1 MGTPI
6 RGGAAPADAPEIR
19 PGQYLDTYE
28 RGAPPAEDGTRK
40 FYAVQLKP
48 GDTPHFSATIAPPAV
63 RASNITALM
72 VQLAIVDAEGES
84 CGPSSNGGADVAV
97 FGKVTAQTAV
107 LDPPPVGDRPWRESC
122 SAGDRPLY
130 VQVTRGGSA
139 FGTQQLP
146 VELAFRLEPAVRDAG
161 PPAIVA
167 MAEKLPAPA
176 SAPARPVEAG
186 TSFND
191 APVLSPG
198 TYRDSITTGETR
210 YFRVP
215 LGWGQRLAYRV
226 SIPTQGLPIQTAALY
241 AVLASP
247 LRAKAEQVTDS
258 GTYELLGGK
267 TDQEVSGSSAVP
279 VRYLNRESS
288 LSAADEYS
296 VDGTY
301 YLVLDLSYRL
311 GKDEPVSFPFT
322 LTVATSGGEPGPAY
336 LTDPEPG
343 GGGTASPTA
352 PPTVAASPA
361 STGGSG
367 SGGSG
372 RAGAVGAG
380 RGRDRGG
387 AGRRGTR
394 AALVAAPAGRPA
406 GSPARSGGWV
416 GPAGSGRLPAVAV
429 ADPDAADGPAVAG
442 GGHVALLLPAARVAG
457 GGRHGG
463 RWGGRGAGTD
473 TTGRRGR
480 PGRRAARPWRC
491 RPRRRTPPRWQ
502 QPSAAA
508 VAAGPGPPVVRS
520 TAATCRPGRW
530 AGRGGCRRVEPV
542 PGAGRADPAPA
553 PGPRRGWC
561 PGVGR
566 WGSSRPGSGGSWTR
580 TVTGSP
586 VAVNGGSAGR
596 TGANARR
603 AAAAESGR
611 SAGSAATS
619 AATTSRSG
627 DPVSPG
633 GGASAPPSGST
644 PVSSAT
650 ATRPAAKRSAAGA
663 GSAPASASGGR

>member
-1 MGTPI
+1 MSRPCRRPALAALMLLVPLLVTALAPAAAAVPPPATPTETTPVMVVLDASGSMKQADAPGPRIDAAKRAVGELVAALPDDARVGLTVYGTGTGSSDAEKARGCKDITQLVPVERVDRAAFGRAVAGLRASGYTPIGESLRVAARGLPAEGPRSIVLVSDGEDTCAPPPPCEVAKQLKQSGIDLVVHTIGFKVGAAARAQLTCIASATGGSYREASSGAALGAELTSRVKRAIRPYQAVGTPI

-63 RASNITALM
+63 RATNITALM

-176 SAPARPVEAG
+176 SGPARPVEAG

-367 SGGSG
+367 S
-372 RAGAVGAG
+372 
-380 RGRDRGG
+380 
-387 AGRRGTR
+387 
-394 AALVAAPAGRPA
+394 
-406 GSPARSGGWV
+406 
-416 GPAGSGRLPAVAV
+416 AGSG
-429 ADPDAADGPAVAG
+429 GPAPWVLAAAGTGAVLVAG
-442 GGHVALLLPAARVAG
+442 AFAL
-457 GGRHGG
+457 
-463 RWGGRGAGTD
+463 
-473 TTGRRGR
+473 
-480 PGRRAARPWRC
+480 PWW
-491 RPRRRTPPRWQ
+491 RRR
-502 QPSAAA
+502 
-508 VAAGPGPPVVRS
+508 
-520 TAATCRPGRW
+520 
-530 AGRGGCRRVEPV
+530 
-542 PGAGRADPAPA
+542 
-553 PGPRRGWC
+553 
-561 PGVGR
+561 
-566 WGSSRPGSGGSWTR
+566 
-580 TVTGSP
+580 
-586 VAVNGGSAGR
+586 
-596 TGANARR
+596 
-603 AAAAESGR
+603 R
-611 SAGSAATS
+611 SAG
-619 AATTSRSG
+619 
-627 DPVSPG
+627 
-633 GGASAPPSGST
+633 
-644 PVSSAT
+644 
-650 ATRPAAKRSAAGA
+650 
-663 GSAPASASGGR
+663 